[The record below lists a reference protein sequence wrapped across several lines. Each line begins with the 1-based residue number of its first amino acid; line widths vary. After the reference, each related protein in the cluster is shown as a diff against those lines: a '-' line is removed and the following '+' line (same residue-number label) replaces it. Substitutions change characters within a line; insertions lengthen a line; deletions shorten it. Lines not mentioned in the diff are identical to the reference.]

1 MLLRSSRAP
10 STPSCTRGNP
20 GRDLSFF
27 LSGLAHAATPV
38 VMAGTYGGNR
48 EKERGR
54 SGTDI
59 FSLLKRETEHL
70 WLRRK
75 VYWHPQ
81 NLTQC
86 VNSPPAAGVFFAG
99 TLSARGL
106 RIPVSLRERC
116 SKRGS
121 RGCNV
126 HKNLLQRICFA
137 GIAAFACPLLVQCG
151 AQGVYY

>member
-20 GRDLSFF
+20 RRDLS
-27 LSGLAHAATPV
+27 GRANAATPV

-48 EKERGR
+48 EKERER

-59 FSLLKRETEHL
+59 LSLLKRETEHL

-126 HKNLLQRICFA
+126 HTTLLQRICLA
-137 GIAAFACPLLVQCG
+137 GITACNGKGGCVTG
-151 AQGVYY
+151 